1 VEWQDLQGELRL
13 FSFGG
18 KSKRGGD
25 PQFDRISHFV
35 SKKEE
40 AGGIFVS
47 DEGLSSRLVTV
58 FGSTLPP
65 ALLGTILQGF

>member
-1 VEWQDLQGELRL
+1 MERQDLQGELTL
-13 FSFGG
+13 FFFGG
-18 KSKRGGD
+18 KSKRCGN

-35 SKKEE
+35 GKKEG
-40 AGGIFVS
+40 AGCIFVS
-47 DEGLSSRLVTV
+47 DEDLSSRLVTV